1 MREYL
6 RKAFGSAVQVRIV
19 HSAGVE
25 EKFFTSEP
33 SDRETSSKVIFTVLM
48 REAMIS
54 NRRER

>member
-6 RKAFGSAVQVRIV
+6 RIAFGSAVQVGIV

-25 EKFFTSEP
+25 EKFLTSEP
-33 SDRETSSKVIFTVLM
+33 SDRETSSKVIFTVWM
-48 REAMIS
+48 RKEIIP